1 MNADSLIQAMNEL
14 PEDLIAEALETER
27 QRVPVKRVLRTLLI
41 AAVIAVF
48 FSVTA
53 YAAGGNLGSITS
65 SARMGRHWSTL
76 DVLPKAER
84 MLGLGLTVP
93 ERFESG
99 FVFADMDITYS
110 DLRDPDGAIVKTYPE
125 FYANYTRGDQTL
137 ILNVQAWERAPG
149 GAGWLEREQDGT
161 TLYCHSFTYK
171 VVPVDYRETEED
183 TARKETGELMIAWGG
198 DEVETFPMCFVVFE
212 RGGAAYALFSYD
224 GLAMDELCAMAG
236 EIIRMDE

>member
-1 MNADSLIQAMNEL
+1 MNADSLMQAMNEL

-84 MLGLGLTVP
+84 MLGLGMTVP

-161 TLYCHSFTYK
+161 TLYCHSFTW
-171 VVPVDYRETEED
+171 
-183 TARKETGELMIAWGG
+183 KETGELMIAWGG

-224 GLAMDELCAMAG
+224 GLSMDELCAMAG